1 MALGFKFLD
10 DIFHGN
16 LQDETQFNKYFYY
29 LGIHFLKR
37 KKSMCLSSRDGMGT
51 RGFMFRYQELVN

>member
-10 DIFHGN
+10 YIFHGI
-16 LQDETQFNKYFYY
+16 LQDESQFNKYFYY

-37 KKSMCLSSRDGMGT
+37 KKSMCLVVMEWVLEALCLGIR
-51 RGFMFRYQELVN
+51 N